1 MKTQRLRRSRP
12 SRQIACSSNNRLKK
26 TKTPTAYASGALGA
40 AKSLANQNAHQRPP
54 GCVPLLL
61 FVPGPTL
68 PELEGAELPVP
79 APTMPV
85 VLEPERP
92 GALFMD
98 PLVRPVSPGPDPLVV
113 AELLVGPL
121 SDPPLPWLDCAN
133 AGNAASDN
141 TQATRTVFF
150 IDYLHEW

>member
-1 MKTQRLRRSRP
+1 
-12 SRQIACSSNNRLKK
+12 
-26 TKTPTAYASGALGA
+26 
-40 AKSLANQNAHQRPP
+40 
-54 GCVPLLL
+54 VPLLL

-68 PELEGAELPVP
+68 PELDGAELPVP
-79 APTMPV
+79 APTMPDV
-85 VLEPERP
+85 PEPEMP
-92 GALFMD
+92 VVLFMD
-98 PLVRPVSPGPDPLVV
+98 PPVRPISPGPDPLVV

-150 IDYLHEW
+150 IIVFSIRNALSQQVAAQCVPTGRGQAYGKHLQR